1 MVSAYVVSSTQ
12 NAHKCEQIESVMDKK
27 DFIKRALYKPNDYI
41 AYHVA
46 RELAKLYPEKAIIEG
61 ATGYFDLE
69 EFARAEKC
77 TIVEE
82 GSIFHHIRTLW
93 DGPRKEPIQQMENS
107 WLNVLWRGQLFEV
120 VLITWAES
128 CYRFRH
134 HWIIADDRNAADT
147 FFAEVCEWS
156 AEVRGEIL
164 VFQDGGWEKNR
175 ELYDAIKSSTFDNL
189 ILQGSLK
196 AEIVNDFSQFFSSR
210 EFYESHGI
218 PWKRGVLFIGPPGN
232 GKTHTLK
239 ALVNELKRPCL
250 YVKGFES
257 EYETDQQ
264 NIALVF
270 KRARMAAPCFLVF
283 EDLDAM
289 IDDENRSF
297 FLNEL
302 DGFETNSGIAVL
314 ATTNYPDKLDPAIV
328 DRPSR
333 FDRKYFFNSPGTA
346 EREEYVSFWNR
357 RLQAELRLS
366 EDVSVK
372 LVRDTEG
379 FSFAYMKELFLS
391 SMMQWMGSGRTSMD
405 ELMVSEVARLRR
417 QMPEECPDEARH

>member
-1 MVSAYVVSSTQ
+1 
-12 NAHKCEQIESVMDKK
+12 MDKK

-46 RELAKLYPEKAIIEG
+46 RELAKLYPDKTIVEG

-82 GSIFHHIRTLW
+82 GSIFHHIRTFW
-93 DGPRKEPIQQMENS
+93 KGPRKEPIQEVENS
-107 WLNVLWRGQLFEV
+107 WLNVLWRGQLLEV
-120 VLITWAES
+120 VLISWAES

-134 HWIIADDRNAADT
+134 HWIIADDRKVADT

-164 VFQDGGWEKNR
+164 VFQDGDWEKNR

-189 ILQGSLK
+189 ILHNSLK
-196 AEIVNDFSQFFSSR
+196 TEIVNDFSHFFSSK
-210 EFYESHGI
+210 EFYERHGI

-250 YVKGFES
+250 YVKGFKS
-257 EYETDQQ
+257 EYATEQQ

-302 DGFETNSGIAVL
+302 DGFETNGGIAVL

-333 FDRKYFFNSPGTA
+333 FDRKYFFNAPGAA
-346 EREEYVSFWNR
+346 EREAYVSFWNR
-357 RLQAELRLS
+357 ELQAELRLS
-366 EDVSVK
+366 TDVSVK
-372 LVRDTEG
+372 VVRDTEG
-379 FSFAYMKELFLS
+379 FSFAYLKELFLS

-405 ELMVSEVARLRR
+405 EGSERTSTDERSGRTSMDELMVAEVARLRR
-417 QMPEECPDEARH
+417 QMPEQGGSDEACH

>member
-1 MVSAYVVSSTQ
+1 
-12 NAHKCEQIESVMDKK
+12 MDKK

-61 ATGYFDLE
+61 QSWYFDVE
-69 EFARAEKC
+69 EFAEAEKC
-77 TIVEE
+77 TIVEQ

-93 DGPRKEPIQQMENS
+93 DGPRKNPIQEMENA
-107 WLNVLWRGQLFEV
+107 WLNVLWRGQLLEV
-120 VLITWAES
+120 VLISWTER
-128 CYRFRH
+128 CYRSRH
-134 HWIIADDRNAADT
+134 HWIIAEDRKTAET
-147 FFAEVCEWS
+147 FFSEVCDWS

-164 VFQDGGWEKNR
+164 VFQDGDWEKDT
-175 ELYDAIKSSTFDNL
+175 ELYDAIKASTFDNL

-196 AEIVNDFSQFFSSR
+196 LEIVNDFAQFFSAK
-210 EFYESHGI
+210 EFYDRHGI

-239 ALVNELKRPCL
+239 ALINELKRPCL
-250 YVKGFES
+250 YVKGFKS
-257 EYETDQQ
+257 ENKTEQQ
-264 NIALVF
+264 NMADVF
-270 KRARMAAPCFLVF
+270 ERARMAAPCLLVF

-314 ATTNYPDKLDPAIV
+314 ATTNHPDKLDPAIV

-333 FDRKYFFNSPGTA
+333 FDRKYFFNPPA
-346 EREEYVSFWNR
+346 APERESYVAFWNR
-357 RLQAELRLS
+357 ELQGELRLS
-366 EDVSVK
+366 DEASVK
-372 LVRDTEG
+372 VVRDTEG
-379 FSFAYMKELFLS
+379 FSFAYLKELFLS
-391 SMMQWMGSGRTSMD
+391 SMMQWMSSGQTSMD
-405 ELMVSEVARLRR
+405 ELMVAEVERLRGH
-417 QMPEECPDEARH
+417 MPDRI